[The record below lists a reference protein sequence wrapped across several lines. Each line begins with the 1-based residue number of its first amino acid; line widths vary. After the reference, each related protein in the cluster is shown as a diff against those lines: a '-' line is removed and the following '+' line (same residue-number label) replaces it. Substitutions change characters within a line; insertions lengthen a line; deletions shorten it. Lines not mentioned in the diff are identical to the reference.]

1 MRYKYNEID
10 LHIHTVDS
18 DGKCTGRQIIEKAH
32 EKGIKV
38 LSVTDH
44 NFFAVN
50 SEVKELAEKYEMI
63 LIPGI
68 EFTVFF
74 ESSFFHMMA
83 YFNDKHADK
92 LNHLLAKYNRMK
104 YKKVIEI
111 MKKLKEEKILFS
123 TEKVAEFGR
132 LSFKN
137 IARTLVLEGYAD
149 SYDEAM
155 EKYVDNEQFFNCKV
169 GLPLTEVVE
178 TIHSIGGIVSLAHP
192 FQSFLDEQSL
202 KSMIDRLAGMGLDGI
217 EIYNG
222 KDANNK
228 TDVLRELAARY
239 NLIETGGSDFH
250 GSEEEHGLG
259 IQENIAFDQDTVF
272 WESLLG

>member
-1 MRYKYNEID
+1 M
-10 LHIHTVDS
+10 
-18 DGKCTGRQIIEKAH
+18 
-32 EKGIKV
+32 
-38 LSVTDH
+38 
-44 NFFAVN
+44 
-50 SEVKELAEKYEMI
+50 
-63 LIPGI
+63 
-68 EFTVFF
+68 
-74 ESSFFHMMA
+74 
-83 YFNDKHADK
+83 
-92 LNHLLAKYNRMK
+92 
-104 YKKVIEI
+104 
-111 MKKLKEEKILFS
+111 
-123 TEKVAEFGR
+123 
-132 LSFKN
+132 
-137 IARTLVLEGYAD
+137 
-149 SYDEAM
+149 
-155 EKYVDNEQFFNCKV
+155 
-169 GLPLTEVVE
+169 
-178 TIHSIGGIVSLAHP
+178 AHP